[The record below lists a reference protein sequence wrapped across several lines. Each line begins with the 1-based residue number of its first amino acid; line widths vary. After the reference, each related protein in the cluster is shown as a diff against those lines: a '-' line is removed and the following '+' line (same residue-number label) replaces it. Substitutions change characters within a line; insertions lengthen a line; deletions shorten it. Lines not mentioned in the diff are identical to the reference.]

1 MRDASDGPLE
11 NKEENKPSP
20 KLLWSDLVEKDDDLR
35 DALPQWYG
43 LSTAEPKEGTQ
54 KGKMP
59 SQPVSVE
66 SEPRLTKD
74 EKEKWGPPTPS
85 ATIGARTEIVSIQES
100 HLMSEESENLPGD
113 VMTQLKQAG
122 LVERLDS
129 AEALIHEQQAI
140 IDSLKR
146 RSSETLG
153 NPDRQV

>member
-1 MRDASDGPLE
+1 MVRIVDS
-11 NKEENKPSP
+11 
-20 KLLWSDLVEKDDDLR
+20 R
-35 DALPQWYG
+35 
-43 LSTAEPKEGTQ
+43 
-54 KGKMP
+54 
-59 SQPVSVE
+59 
-66 SEPRLTKD
+66 TKD

-85 ATIGARTEIVSIQES
+85 A
-100 HLMSEESENLPGD
+100 GD